1 MNQQMMQMLNQI
13 RGIRNPQ
20 QAAMQALQQAA
31 SSGNPMATNIL
42 SKINSG
48 DMNGAGQILN
58 NCMDTNGINM
68 NEIRN
73 FLGM

>member
-13 RGIRNPQ
+13 RGIRNLQ

-31 SSGNPMATNIL
+31 SSGNPMATSIL

-68 NEIRN
+68 NEIRS
-73 FLGM
+73 FFGM

>member
-1 MNQQMMQMLNQI
+1 MNQQMMQILNQI

-20 QAAMQALQQAA
+20 KAAMQTLQQAA

-42 SKINSG
+42 SKINNG

-68 NEIRN
+68 NEIRS
-73 FLGM
+73 FFGM

>member
-1 MNQQMMQMLNQI
+1 MNQQMMQILNQI

-20 QAAMQALQQAA
+20 KAAMQTLQQAA

-68 NEIRN
+68 NEIRS
-73 FLGM
+73 FFGM

>member
-1 MNQQMMQMLNQI
+1 MNQQMMQILNQI

-68 NEIRN
+68 NEIRS
-73 FLGM
+73 FFGM

>member
-1 MNQQMMQMLNQI
+1 MNQQMMQILNQI

-31 SSGNPMATNIL
+31 SSGNPMAKSIL

-68 NEIRN
+68 NEIRS
-73 FLGM
+73 FFGM

>member
-68 NEIRN
+68 NEIRS
-73 FLGM
+73 FFGM

>member
-1 MNQQMMQMLNQI
+1 MNQQMMQILNQI

-20 QAAMQALQQAA
+20 KAAMQALQQAA

-68 NEIRN
+68 NEIKS
-73 FLGM
+73 FFGM

>member
-31 SSGNPMATNIL
+31 SSGNPMATSIL

-58 NCMDTNGINM
+58 NCMDTNGTNM
-68 NEIRN
+68 NEIRS
-73 FLGM
+73 FFGM

>member
-1 MNQQMMQMLNQI
+1 MNQQMMQMLNHI

-31 SSGNPMATNIL
+31 SSGNPMATSIL

-68 NEIRN
+68 NEIRS
-73 FLGM
+73 FFGM

>member
-20 QAAMQALQQAA
+20 QAAMQTLQQAA

-42 SKINSG
+42 RKINSG

-68 NEIRN
+68 NEIKS
-73 FLGM
+73 FFGM

>member
-1 MNQQMMQMLNQI
+1 MNQQMMQILNQI

-20 QAAMQALQQAA
+20 KAAMQALQQAA

-68 NEIRN
+68 NEIRS
-73 FLGM
+73 FFGM

>member
-1 MNQQMMQMLNQI
+1 MNQQMMQILNQI

-20 QAAMQALQQAA
+20 QAAIQALQQAA
-31 SSGNPMATNIL
+31 SSGNPMATSIL

-68 NEIRN
+68 NEIRS
-73 FLGM
+73 FFGM

>member
-1 MNQQMMQMLNQI
+1 MNQQMMQILNQI

-58 NCMDTNGINM
+58 NCMNTNGINM
-68 NEIRN
+68 NEIRS
-73 FLGM
+73 FFGM

>member
-31 SSGNPMATNIL
+31 SNGNPMATNIL

-58 NCMDTNGINM
+58 NCMNTNGINM

-73 FLGM
+73 FFGM